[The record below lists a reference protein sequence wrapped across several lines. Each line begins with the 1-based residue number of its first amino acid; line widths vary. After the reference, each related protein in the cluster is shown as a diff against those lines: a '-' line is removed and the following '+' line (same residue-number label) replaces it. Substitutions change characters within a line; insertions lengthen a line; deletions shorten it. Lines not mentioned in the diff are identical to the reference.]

1 MCQKM
6 VLEKSCSSAIYMKK
20 KLAKSFFCFVF
31 FFWKTGHGQ
40 FINILEEEVMKNV
53 VEFLPLDYC
62 Y

>member
-6 VLEKSCSSAIYMKK
+6 VLEKSCSSAIYEEKIRG
-20 KLAKSFFCFVF
+20 
-31 FFWKTGHGQ
+31 FFWGGVGGGETGHGH

>member
-6 VLEKSCSSAIYMKK
+6 VLEKSCSSAIYEEKIRG
-20 KLAKSFFCFVF
+20 FFCFCF
-31 FFWKTGHGQ
+31 FRGEKTGHGH